1 MLMLRRIAFKEF
13 KENLREGRFR
23 VSAGIVAILLL
34 MATWL
39 SFNYFESVQQQ
50 HESAKTNA
58 RNIWVSQDEK
68 NPHSAAHY
76 GTYAFKPKYPLS
88 LIDPGVDKYSGISIF
103 LEAHKRNESQYM
115 AAADQTGLARFG
127 DLTPDF
133 ILLFII
139 PLLIILTAY
148 NAFTREREQGTL
160 QLLKGQGISTW
171 KLAQGKWGGIF
182 IPILIITTGLLV
194 IALILLSGLEDF
206 GELSYSALLLLFLVY
221 LVYYAIFINLSLIV
235 SALAKQSSI
244 ALVMLL
250 GIWIVVCLAM
260 PKASSNLADAIYPYP
275 SRQAFVSEID
285 KDKKAG
291 LDGHNPWSKAAKDF
305 ERETLEKYGVD
316 SLHQLPF
323 NFDGYRMQKGEE
335 HEAQVYFKHYAQ
347 LKETHQ
353 RQSTVYQA
361 SALFSPF
368 LPARFLSMALA
379 RTDYG
384 THWDFADAAENYRL
398 KLQESLNMDFAENS
412 SYGDW
417 AYKADKTL
425 WEGIPDFSYTPPTLN
440 EVLQRNWISFSLLL
454 FWFLAT
460 FVVLRL
466 TAQKI

>member
-1 MLMLRRIAFKEF
+1 MIRKIALKEF

-23 VSAGIVAILLL
+23 VSLVIVVSLLL

-39 SFNYFESVQQQ
+39 SLNYFNSVQQQ
-50 HESAKTNA
+50 HAEAKANA

-88 LIDPGVDKYSGISIF
+88 LVDPGVDKYSGISIF

-139 PLLIILTAY
+139 PLLIILMGY
-148 NAFTREREQGTL
+148 NAFTRENEQGTL
-160 QLLKGQGISTW
+160 QLLKGQGISSW
-171 KLAQGKWGGIF
+171 KLAMGKWGGIF
-182 IPILIITTGLLV
+182 IPVFIITAALFLVAGVLLTS
-194 IALILLSGLEDF
+194 LSDF
-206 GELSYSALLLLFLVY
+206 GELSYDALLLMFLVY
-221 LVYYAIFINLSLIV
+221 LCYYTVFINLSLLV
-235 SALAKQSSI
+235 SGLMKKSGIS
-244 ALVMLL
+244 LVSLL
-250 GIWIVVCLAM
+250 VIWILVCLAL
-260 PKASSNLADAIYPYP
+260 PKASSNLADTIYPYP
-275 SRQAFVSEID
+275 SRQAFASEVE

-291 LDGHNPWSKAAKDF
+291 LDGHNPWSQAAKDF

-316 SLHQLPF
+316 SLHHLPF

-335 HEAQVYFKHYAQ
+335 HEAQVYFKHYEH
-347 LKETHQ
+347 LKETHNQ
-353 RQSTVYQA
+353 QTKVYQA
-361 SALFSPF
+361 SALLSPF
-368 LPARFLSMALA
+368 LPTRFLSMALA

-398 KLQESLNMDFAENS
+398 KLQESLNMNFAENS

-417 AYKADKTL
+417 AYKADKSL
-425 WEGIPDFSYTPPTLN
+425 WTEMPDFSYTPPKLGAVV
-440 EVLQRNWISFSLLL
+440 ERNSSNFALL
-454 FWFLAT
+454 FLWL
-460 FVVLRL
+460 VVSFGGLR
-466 TAQKI
+466 TVTRRI